1 MHRKKRDKG
10 GAKMLGGNTGKKKS
24 GKQTPATMQD
34 EDMKTLLWS
43 ITGNDQEKSDE
54 LQEQEK
60 RPLEKYLK

>member
-1 MHRKKRDKG
+1 
-10 GAKMLGGNTGKKKS
+10 
-24 GKQTPATMQD
+24 MQD